1 MAREKVNRFCH
12 TPIVTDSMEH
22 PGKVWNA
29 IESWVNKYLGHVLPT
44 QALRWLWVLVHG
56 GLVYYGG
63 LIALFIIV
71 MTGALFSHLTGAIL
85 QEEAVHAPAN
95 VVTPANDGK
104 LVKICGRVSI
114 PAPACDP
121 LTGVKAHVIRL
132 ERISAPDKGSET
144 EKCFYPHTLKV
155 GAFTLANYEEE
166 LRYGVDEVMPAPLQ
180 FGQPAAG
187 YSFAPCDGAQKHFEL
202 SFLNGA
208 ERTRVQYRAYSED
221 TLYLVGRQVGNILD
235 FSDPEANIYTFRP
248 VRWESNSPYSYDNA
262 GLEGICLAVML
273 PFIAFLPLM
282 FVLGS
287 LRSGL
292 WHATGGRDLLRLPL
306 SEATLLLEAGSL
318 CLIYGF
324 TRMIEPSPTPILGM
338 AAVILALGILAYSL
352 RCWFSLSYAD

>member
-1 MAREKVNRFCH
+1 MNRFTH
-12 TPIVTDSMEH
+12 NPIVTDSMEH

-29 IESWVNKYLGHVLPT
+29 IESWLNKYLGRILPA
-44 QALRWLWVLVHG
+44 QVLRWLWVLVHG
-56 GLVYYGG
+56 ELVFYGG
-63 LIALFIIV
+63 LITLYLIV
-71 MTGALFSHLTGAIL
+71 MTGALFSHITGDML
-85 QEEAVHAPAN
+85 QEQAVHAPADMVN
-95 VVTPANDGK
+95 PANDGK

-132 ERISAPDKGSET
+132 ERISAPDKGNET

-155 GAFTLANYEEE
+155 GAYTLANYEEE
-166 LRYGVDEVMPAPLQ
+166 LRYGVDEVMPVPLE

-187 YSFAPCDGAQKHFEL
+187 YSFAPCDETQKHFEL

-208 ERTRVQYRAYSED
+208 ERTRVQYRAYCED
-221 TLYLVGRQVGNILD
+221 TLYLVGRQVGNVLD

-248 VRWESNSPYSYDNA
+248 VRWESNSPRSYDGA
-262 GLEGICLAVML
+262 SLEVICLAVML
-273 PFIAFLPLM
+273 PFFAYLPLM

-292 WHATGGRDLLRLPL
+292 WHATGGRDLLRLRL
-306 SEATLLLEAGSL
+306 GEATLLLEAGSL

-324 TRMIEPSPTPILGM
+324 IRMIEPSPTPIMGL
-338 AAVILALGILAYSL
+338 AAFILTLGILAYTLRRWHSL
-352 RCWFSLSYAD
+352 RP